1 MKAKSQGNRQANFL
15 FPDLLEQLNP
25 AHPLIK
31 LAKHIPW
38 QRFEDEFAGLY
49 SQAGRPAKPIR
60 LMVGLMLLKQLE
72 NLSDERVVEA
82 WVANP
87 YFQAFC
93 GETRFQWKFPCNPSD
108 FVYFRKRIGEDGA
121 RLIFEVSVALHGEA
135 AKEAEVTV
143 DTTVQEKN
151 ITFPTDTKLLTKII
165 KRCRKIA
172 ADEGIRLRR
181 SFRRELP
188 GLLLQ
193 RFKSNRIIKR
203 IRTMAGVLIRELER
217 KLPREA
223 LARHGETLQLFR
235 RVNKQKRTDKN
246 KVYSLHEPDVLCI
259 GKGKESKKY
268 EFGRKASL
276 VVTKTTGVIVGAL
289 SFTENIYDGNTL
301 PSVLEQVWQIT
312 ESCPQV
318 AICDR
323 GYRCRTWV
331 GDTKI
336 LTPSRPKKS
345 DSPAKRRQARARFRR
360 RAAIEPVIGHVKHDH
375 RMAKNFLK
383 GVLGDAINLFM
394 AAAAFNCRKWMR
406 KVALFIA
413 LILSCLLDGAKAAP
427 PIQAVG

>member
-1 MKAKSQGNRQANFL
+1 MKAKSRDSRQANFL
-15 FPDLLEQLNP
+15 FPDLLDQLNP
-25 AHPLIK
+25 AHPLLK
-31 LAKHIPW
+31 LAKRIPW

-49 SQAGRPAKPIR
+49 SQTGRPAKPIR

-108 FVYFRKRIGEDGA
+108 FVYFRKRIGEEGA

-172 ADEGIRLRR
+172 TDEGIRLRR

-223 LARHGETLQLFR
+223 LARHEKTLQLFR
-235 RVNKQKRTDKN
+235 RVHKQKRTDKD
-246 KVYSLHEPDVLCI
+246 KVYSLHEPEVLCI
-259 GKGKESKKY
+259 GKGKEHKKY

-276 VVTKTTGVIVGAL
+276 VVTKTTGIIVGAL
-289 SFTENIYDGNTL
+289 SFTENIYDGKTL
-301 PSVLEQVWQIT
+301 PDVLEQVWQIT
-312 ESCPQV
+312 ETCPKV

-323 GYRCRTWV
+323 GYRGQTRV
-331 GDTKI
+331 GDTEI

-345 DSPAKRRQARARFRR
+345 DTPCQRRNAKMRFRR

-375 RMAKNFLK
+375 RMVRNFLK

-394 AAAAFNCRKWMR
+394 AAAAFNFRKWMR
-406 KVALFIA
+406 KVAQFFA
-413 LILSCLLDGAKAAP
+413 LILSCLLDGAKNETSR
-427 PIQAVG
+427 QAVV

>member
-1 MKAKSQGNRQANFL
+1 MKAKSRESRQGNFL
-15 FPDLLEQLNP
+15 YPDLLDQLNP
-25 AHPLIK
+25 AHPLLK
-31 LAKHIPW
+31 LAKRIPW
-38 QRFEDEFAGLY
+38 QCFEDAFAGLY

-60 LMVGLMLLKQLE
+60 LMVGLLLLKQLE

-135 AKEAEVTV
+135 AKEVEVTV

-172 ADEGIRLRR
+172 ADEGIGLRR

-193 RFKSNRIIKR
+193 RFKSKRIIKR
-203 IRTMAGVLIRELER
+203 IRTMAGVLIRELQR
-217 KLPREA
+217 KLPGDA
-223 LARHGETLQLFR
+223 LARHRETLQLFQ
-235 RVNKQKRTDKN
+235 RVHGQKRTDKN
-246 KVYSLHEPDVLCI
+246 KVYSLHEPEVLCI
-259 GKGKESKKY
+259 GKGKEHKKY

-289 SFTENIYDGNTL
+289 SFAENIYDGNTL
-301 PSVLEQVWQIT
+301 PDVLEQVWQIT
-312 ESCPQV
+312 GSCPQV

-323 GYRCRTWV
+323 GYRGRTRV
-331 GDTKI
+331 GDTEI
-336 LTPSRPKKS
+336 VTPSRPKKS
-345 DSPAKRRQARARFRR
+345 DTSSQRRKARLRFRR
-360 RAAIEPVIGHVKHDH
+360 RAGIEPVIGHIKQDH
-375 RMAKNFLK
+375 RMARNFLK

-394 AAAAFNCRKWMR
+394 AAAAFNFRKWMR
-406 KVALFIA
+406 KVGQFFA
-413 LILSCLLDGAKAAP
+413 LILLWLCGETRDDLATQP
-427 PIQAVG
+427 VG

>member
-1 MKAKSQGNRQANFL
+1 MKAKSRESRQANFL
-15 FPDLLEQLNP
+15 YPDLLDQLNP
-25 AHPLIK
+25 AHPLLK
-31 LAKHIPW
+31 LAKRIPW

-93 GETRFQWKFPCNPSD
+93 GENRFQWKFPCNPSD

-121 RLIFEVSVALHGEA
+121 RLIFEISVALHGDD

-223 LARHGETLQLFR
+223 LARHEETLQLFR
-235 RVNKQKRTDKN
+235 KVHKQKRTDKN

-259 GKGKESKKY
+259 GKGKEHKKY

-276 VVTKTTGVIVGAL
+276 VVTKTTGIIVGAL
-289 SFTENIYDGNTL
+289 SFTENVYDGNTL
-301 PSVLEQVWQIT
+301 PDVLEQVWQIT
-312 ESCPQV
+312 ETCPQV

-323 GYRCRTWV
+323 GYRGRTRV
-331 GDTKI
+331 GDTEI
-336 LTPSRPKKS
+336 LTPRRPKKS
-345 DSPAKRRQARARFRR
+345 DTPCQRRNARMRFRR
-360 RAAIEPVIGHVKHDH
+360 RAGIEPVIGHLKADH
-375 RMAKNFLK
+375 RMSRNFLK

-394 AAAAFNCRKWMR
+394 AAAAFNFRKWMG
-406 KVALFIA
+406 KVVQFFA
-413 LILSCLLDGAKAAP
+413 LILSCLLDGAKGETSR
-427 PIQAVG
+427 QTVV